1 MCDFGKGGVSA
12 IKNTF
17 FVVVFFGESF
27 CWSREASAT
36 VTRKDFSA
44 FQDRRRC
51 NNWVHKNLLLKISIL
66 SSVLPIFPR
75 AWSVSLLI
83 SILKAFDGV
92 LKVSSSQQLVA

>member
-44 FQDRRRC
+44 FQDRRRYK
-51 NNWVHKNLLLKISIL
+51 NW
-66 SSVLPIFPR
+66 
-75 AWSVSLLI
+75 LI
-83 SILKAFDGV
+83 KPAPENI
-92 LKVSSSQQLVA
+92 